1 MTAPQP
7 TVSIVIPM
15 RNEERYIDRCLQS
28 VLANDFP
35 RELYEILIIDG
46 DSTDR
51 SRRIAEEVSSRHS
64 NIRLLDN
71 PDKIVPIGLNQAIRQ
86 ARGRYI
92 IRMDAHTEYPSDYV
106 QNCVSEL
113 ERVGAANVGGRCITR
128 PGGNSLTAK
137 SIALLTQTRA
147 GVGNAAYRL
156 GQGDLYVDTV
166 PFGAFRRDVLVEV
179 GLYREDLARN
189 QDYELNARIRNNGY
203 KIFLSSKIYS
213 FYYNVP
219 TFAGFMRQAFL
230 NGSWNAHCWRWYPV
244 SFCWRHAAPL
254 IFVGGLIGSL
264 LLTLVFWP
272 ARWLLILG
280 LFLYILVAMKASLD
294 IVCRGEPKCAALA
307 PWLMFSYHFVYG
319 MATFAGLLLSSSRRP
334 RMPARKLQPE
344 HSGS

>member
-156 GQGDLYVDTV
+156 GQGD
-166 PFGAFRRDVLVEV
+166 
-179 GLYREDLARN
+179 
-189 QDYELNARIRNNGY
+189 
-203 KIFLSSKIYS
+203 
-213 FYYNVP
+213 
-219 TFAGFMRQAFL
+219 
-230 NGSWNAHCWRWYPV
+230 
-244 SFCWRHAAPL
+244 
-254 IFVGGLIGSL
+254 
-264 LLTLVFWP
+264 
-272 ARWLLILG
+272 
-280 LFLYILVAMKASLD
+280 
-294 IVCRGEPKCAALA
+294 
-307 PWLMFSYHFVYG
+307 
-319 MATFAGLLLSSSRRP
+319 
-334 RMPARKLQPE
+334 
-344 HSGS
+344 